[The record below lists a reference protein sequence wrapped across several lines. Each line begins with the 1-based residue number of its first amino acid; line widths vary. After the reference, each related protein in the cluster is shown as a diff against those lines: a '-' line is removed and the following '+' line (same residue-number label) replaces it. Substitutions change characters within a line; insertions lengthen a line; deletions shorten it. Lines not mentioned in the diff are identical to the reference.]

1 MAIFEIKRNARVL
14 IHEEPHRLTKRLP
27 DGTWQLEHER
37 SGHLC
42 EHGEQQLLEMLRT
55 GVLEYAFDRDPT
67 GDKSSADQATV
78 EGLCVRSAWD
88 AASEAERKEARRHLR
103 YVDVCVDGARSKE
116 FMKPLIR
123 SVGCLLKDPQR
134 PSVSTVNRW
143 CHDYIAGG
151 RDIVALLPRVKE
163 RGNRT
168 DRIGTPMR
176 ALIMESLDAKYLTR
190 TRPTLQDALDDA
202 VARVARTNR
211 MRPEGDEQM
220 PLPTMRRLQSVLSG
234 IDPYERCAARYGRE
248 YAEHK
253 FRQVLGYRRIERGM
267 QRVEIDHTLINVMVV
282 DERTF
287 LPLGRPCLTLA
298 ADVRHRTAL
307 GYALSFEP
315 PSYLSILRCLRHAI
329 LPKTY
334 IKDRYPRLQ
343 HAWLCFGVME
353 SVGLDNGKDFHAEA
367 LQDFA
372 GRYGIALDYCP
383 IRRPWMKGTI
393 ERLLGFINRAV
404 AHGVPGTTFA
414 NLFERGDY
422 QSPGQPH
429 GTDEESRGGRPHLD
443 HVRLLPLPGASRSW
457 ECRHRGNRK
466 KEMRNRVLGNR
477 ASAIQLDQDLAVPDE
492 RTLTHEGIELDHLFY
507 NSRALR
513 PLLARGNGRLK
524 VAIRKSPED
533 LGQVAGVRRR
543 HREVHRR
550 ADHRTLRR
558 LRQGAVAL
566 AAHGVR
572 ALRQAPVPGPRRLVA
587 LAEAKN
593 RVSEIVER
601 GLRAKSKATRAR
613 SARYAEAGQA
623 AQAMSTTP
631 KPVNRRPALP
641 GVKPA
646 RPPKKVPVAVSR
658 LAVSFVSR
666 RF

>member
-1 MAIFEIKRNARVL
+1 M
-14 IHEEPHRLTKRLP
+14 P
-27 DGTWQLEHER
+27 D
-37 SGHLC
+37 
-42 EHGEQQLLEMLRT
+42 
-55 GVLEYAFDRDPT
+55 
-67 GDKSSADQATV
+67 
-78 EGLCVRSAWD
+78 
-88 AASEAERKEARRHLR
+88 
-103 YVDVCVDGARSKE
+103 
-116 FMKPLIR
+116 
-123 SVGCLLKDPQR
+123 
-134 PSVSTVNRW
+134 
-143 CHDYIAGG
+143 AGG
-151 RDIVALLPRVKE
+151 RSA
-163 RGNRT
+163 
-168 DRIGTPMR
+168 TP
-176 ALIMESLDAKYLTR
+176 
-190 TRPTLQDALDDA
+190 
-202 VARVARTNR
+202 
-211 MRPEGDEQM
+211 
-220 PLPTMRRLQSVLSG
+220 
-234 IDPYERCAARYGRE
+234 
-248 YAEHK
+248 
-253 FRQVLGYRRIERGM
+253 
-267 QRVEIDHTLINVMVV
+267 
-282 DERTF
+282 
-287 LPLGRPCLTLA
+287 
-298 ADVRHRTAL
+298 HRL
-307 GYALSFEP
+307 GYALSFGP

-343 HAWLCFGVME
+343 HAWPCFGVME

-422 QSPGQPH
+422 QSARHACITLEQLHECIHTWIVDYYHCRVHRVLGIA
-429 GTDEESRGGRPHLD
+429 
-443 HVRLLPLPGASRSW
+443 PLASW
-457 ECRHRGNRK
+457 EE
-466 KEMRNRVLGNR
+466 EMRNRVLPLPT
-477 ASAIQLDQDLAVPDE
+477 SAIQLDQDLAVPDE

-533 LGQVAGVRRR
+533 LGQVWVFDDATEKYIAVPIIERFAAYAKGLSRWQHTVCVRC
-543 HREVHRR
+543 
-550 ADHRTLRR
+550 AK
-558 LRQGAVAL
+558 RQFQG
-566 AAHGVR
+566 R
-572 ALRQAPVPGPRRLVA
+572 NDIVA